1 MRLISLLPVLFFLFA
16 GCKQKNQ
23 LYYIFSTPV
32 IDTNNRF
39 VSVNNFFTNNK
50 QEYLERYRVL
60 EKFGSK
66 NKARFSHWTDS
77 TNGQQHF
84 TFDVRFTC
92 DGKPIDLGMIAKY
105 TFIPGV
111 DSIINPDCF
120 LYGGLFPNGGQ
131 ATGGIFRCY
140 NQQVLSNSAHL
151 LISWQHNKL
160 KKTEYKRGLNP
171 DFKHTVSLPLKKD
184 KEFYTTSNT
193 STELVLY
200 RWKMTTSIG
209 AAFNIHLDK
218 RKATISISKNGEQIH
233 NEEILF

>member
-1 MRLISLLPVLFFLFA
+1 MQTKKQPVLYFF
-16 GCKQKNQ
+16 
-23 LYYIFSTPV
+23 SPV

-39 VSVNNFFTNNK
+39 VSVNNFFTSNK
-50 QEYLERYRVL
+50 QEYIERLRIF
-60 EKFGSK
+60 EEFGSI
-66 NKARFSHWTDS
+66 NKARFSHWTDK

-84 TFDVRFTC
+84 TFDIKFTC

-120 LYGGLFPNGGQ
+120 LYGSLFPNGGQ
-131 ATGGIFRCY
+131 STSGIFRNY
-140 NQQVLSNSAHL
+140 KQNILSNSAIL

-171 DFKHTVSLPLKKD
+171 EFKHSVNPPVRKD
-184 KEFYTTSNT
+184 KEIYQTGNT

-200 RWKMTTSIG
+200 RWKMTASIG
-209 AAFNIHLDK
+209 ATFNINLAK
-218 RKATISISKNGEQIH
+218 RKATISVSKNGATLH
-233 NEEILF
+233 NEEIFF